1 MNEQV
6 KSLALSLPEPASLA
20 AILKKQDGLGEM
32 LSKLEAAA
40 RQEAEGKDVST
51 RKGRD
56 ALKSIAH
63 KVSQSKVELDKQG
76 LALTEEARKEIDAV
90 NAGRK
95 LAKDRLEALRDDIKR
110 PALDW
115 ETAEAERVQSLKD
128 RLAAIDAGRADAH
141 CPSEQISTVLEE
153 IEAIGVGEDWQE
165 FQGEAT
171 SAKEKAVAVLR
182 LNLAEAQKREAD
194 ARELEELRALKAAK
208 EEEERKEREAR
219 DAEARLQERADK
231 AKAYIKEVGEGRIN
245 GQTQPFGILIYEL
258 DTKLPPI
265 VDELG
270 QYAQDIHDLRN
281 ATLSDL
287 KARMEQQ
294 RLEGEVRAEQQRKE
308 AAEKAAADAKAK
320 AEREAEEK
328 AEAERHRLEE
338 EKRKEGEARAEREAD
353 AQHRAEIRT
362 DIIEA
367 LASMRGN
374 ASPEAIADAL
384 MAGQIPHTEVHI

>member
-6 KSLALSLPEPASLA
+6 SSVALALPEPASLA
-20 AILKKQDGLGEM
+20 VILKKQDGLSEM
-32 LSKLEAAA
+32 LSKLEDAA
-40 RQEAEGKDVST
+40 RKEAEGKDVST

-95 LAKDRLEALRDDIKR
+95 LAKDRLESLRDEIKK

-115 ETAEAERVQSLKD
+115 EAAEAERVQALED

-141 CPSEQISTVLEE
+141 CPSEQIAAVLAE
-153 IEAIGVGEDWQE
+153 IEAVDVGESWQE
-165 FQGEAT
+165 FQSEAVA
-171 SAKEKAVAVLR
+171 AKDKAVSALR
-182 LNLAEAQKREAD
+182 TNLAEAQKREAD

-208 EEEERKEREAR
+208 EEEERKQREAE
-219 DAEARLQERADK
+219 EAAANLRERAEK
-231 AKAYIKEVGEGRIN
+231 ARAYIKEVGEGRIG
-245 GQTQPFGILIYEL
+245 GQPQPFGILIYEL
-258 DTKLPPI
+258 DTKLPSI

-270 QYAQDIHDLRN
+270 EHAEGIHDLRK

-287 KARMEQQ
+287 NARMEQQ
-294 RLEGEVRAEQQRKE
+294 RLEDEAEAERQRKD
-308 AAEKAAADAKAK
+308 AAEKAAAEAKEK
-320 AEREAEEK
+320 AERDAAEK
-328 AEAERHRLEE
+328 AEAERQRLEE
-338 EKRKEGEARAEREAD
+338 EKRKEVEARAKREAD
-353 AQHRAEIRT
+353 QQHRAKIRS

-367 LASMRGN
+367 LSALRGK
-374 ASPEAIADAL
+374 ATPEAIADAL
-384 MAGQIPHTEVHI
+384 MAGEIPHTEVRI

>member
-6 KSLALSLPEPASLA
+6 NSLALSLPEPTSLA
-20 AILKKQDGLGEM
+20 AILKKQDGLGDM

-40 RQEAEGKDVST
+40 RKEAEGKDVST

-76 LALTEEARKEIDAV
+76 LALTEEARKEIEAV

-95 LAKDRLEALRDDIKR
+95 LAKDRLEALRDEIKK

-115 ETAEAERVQSLKD
+115 EAAEAKRVQALTD
-128 RLAAIDAGRADAH
+128 RLSEIDAGRVDTH
-141 CPSEQISTVLEE
+141 SPSEQIASVLAE
-153 IEAIGVGEDWQE
+153 IEAIEVGEDWQE
-165 FQGEAT
+165 FKEQA
-171 SAKEKAVAVLR
+171 SAAKQVAISALQAS
-182 LNLAEAQKREAD
+182 LAEAQKREAD

-219 DAEARLQERADK
+219 DAEARLQERVDK
-231 AKAYIKEVGEGRIN
+231 AKAYIKEVGEGRIG
-245 GQTQPFGILIYEL
+245 GQPQSFDILIYEL
-258 DTKLPPI
+258 DTKLPAI

-270 QYAQDIHDLRN
+270 RYAQDIHDLRN

-294 RLEGEVRAEQQRKE
+294 RLEDEVRAEQQRKE

-320 AEREAEEK
+320 AEREAAEK
-328 AEAERHRLEE
+328 AEAERHRMEE
-338 EKRKEGEARAEREAD
+338 DKRKADEARAEREAD
-353 AQHRAEIRT
+353 AQHRAKIRT